1 MKAQGI
7 SDFQAPP
14 PNPKFIDTALG
25 IDELPSYDS
34 FEPCPDDFY
43 TPLLSRRIRR
53 RVICPLFFAT
63 YLTPLLSDWPLG
75 IRP

>member
-34 FEPCPDDFY
+34 FEPCPDDFCA
-43 TPLLSRRIRR
+43 PLLSRRIRR
-53 RVICPLFFAT
+53 RVTCPLFFAT
-63 YLTPLLSDWPLG
+63 YLTPLLSDWSLG
-75 IRP
+75 TLP